1 MKTKLTLLLLFI
13 ASMASAAETPQAPA
27 AENARPEYDFVVA
40 KDGSGDFTT
49 VQEAVNAVPDL
60 CGSYRTR
67 ILVKEGRYEEKLVIP
82 QTKINLSL
90 IGEGDAVIT
99 YGDYASKKNRFD
111 REMGTA
117 GSSSCYI
124 FPVDFYAENITFENT
139 AGNVGQAVACYVG
152 GDRTVFKNCRF
163 LGNQDTLYTHST
175 GRQYYTGCYIE
186 GTVDFIFGKSTALF
200 DDCTIHCKRAGGYI
214 TAPAT
219 PQGQRHGYVFT
230 NCMLTADSA
239 AVRCWYSRPWR
250 DYGQTVFIR
259 CDVGGHIR
267 PEGWHNWRK
276 PEREKTAFYAEY
288 GCTGE
293 GADTTKRV
301 PWAKVLT
308 SDEGYSL
315 PEILGGDDNWDPT
328 SLTGE
333 TRAVV
338 YP

>member
-1 MKTKLTLLLLFI
+1 MKAKLTCLLLFI
-13 ASMASAAETPQAPA
+13 ASLASAAETKA
-27 AENARPEYDFVVA
+27 YDFVVA

-49 VQEAVNAVPDL
+49 IQEAINAVPDL

-90 IGEGDAVIT
+90 IGEGNAVIT

-111 REMGTA
+111 QEIGTA

-124 FPVDFYAENITFENT
+124 FPVDFYAENITFENS
-139 AGNVGQAVACYVG
+139 AGPVGQAVACFVG

-219 PQGQRHGYVFT
+219 PQGQRHG
-230 NCMLTADSA
+230 
-239 AVRCWYSRPWR
+239 
-250 DYGQTVFIR
+250 
-259 CDVGGHIR
+259 
-267 PEGWHNWRK
+267 
-276 PEREKTAFYAEY
+276 
-288 GCTGE
+288 
-293 GADTTKRV
+293 
-301 PWAKVLT
+301 
-308 SDEGYSL
+308 
-315 PEILGGDDNWDPT
+315 
-328 SLTGE
+328 
-333 TRAVV
+333 
-338 YP
+338 

>member
-111 REMGTA
+111 QEMGTA

-219 PQGQRHGYVFT
+219 PQGQRHG
-230 NCMLTADSA
+230 SA

>member
-1 MKTKLTLLLLFI
+1 M
-13 ASMASAAETPQAPA
+13 
-27 AENARPEYDFVVA
+27 
-40 KDGSGDFTT
+40 
-49 VQEAVNAVPDL
+49 
-60 CGSYRTR
+60 
-67 ILVKEGRYEEKLVIP
+67 
-82 QTKINLSL
+82 
-90 IGEGDAVIT
+90 
-99 YGDYASKKNRFD
+99 
-111 REMGTA
+111 
-117 GSSSCYI
+117 
-124 FPVDFYAENITFENT
+124 
-139 AGNVGQAVACYVG
+139 ACYVG

-230 NCMLTADSA
+230 NCKLTADSA